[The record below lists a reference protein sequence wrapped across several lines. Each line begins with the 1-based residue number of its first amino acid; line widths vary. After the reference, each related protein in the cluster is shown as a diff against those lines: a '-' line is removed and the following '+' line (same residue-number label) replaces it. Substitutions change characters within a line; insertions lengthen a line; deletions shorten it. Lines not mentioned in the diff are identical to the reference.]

1 MGFSKR
7 VIREPSTK
15 SNSCSVSEQADRG
28 SEGGEREPSADIRAD
43 RDLAL

>member
-1 MGFSKR
+1 MGISTR
-7 VIREPSTK
+7 VIGEPSTK
-15 SNSCSVSEQADRG
+15 SNSCSVSEQADHG